1 VPASRKT
8 NSVGDGF
15 LTRARAATEILRR
28 EKSRDSLIEYS
39 QAIEIPGAPLSEDP
53 DEWMFKPIESS
64 VALHHRVIMK
74 ALQACI
80 EEDYG
85 RLMIFAPPGS
95 AKSSYAAVVA
105 PTWAMGKY
113 PGLRVLAA
121 SYASRPIIRA
131 SKRARQI
138 CASELYEN
146 IWDKPTTI
154 VKGSNAADEWELT
167 NGSGFFAAGLL
178 AGITSSRCDLG
189 LIDDAVAGREE
200 AESEGMRK
208 KTLDAYYDDF
218 LSRLKPK
225 ASLAMIQTRWH
236 QSDLAGCILPENY
249 KGESG
254 RILCRDGQTWNVIS
268 IPAQADRDDDVLGRE
283 KGEYLWPE
291 WFSNRHWEMYK
302 AKPRTWSSLYQQ
314 SPTPDEGIYFKREK
328 FRRHKAGSEPEGM
341 QMYMASDFATKE
353 EAGDYTVH
361 AACGVD
367 STGDLY
373 VTSIFRKQVETDVSI
388 PAAIDMIR
396 DTKPTLWL
404 GEKGPIESAIGPDI
418 KNTMRRRRT
427 FAARELL
434 PSITNKV
441 QRARGIIARVAAGT
455 VSIVEGVDG
464 DQLIEECVAFPGG
477 RHDDGVDCLSLLGRA
492 LDQMYDG
499 RAPEKEPEQHKS
511 VLFNRQFI
519 ENQRREDEREKRE
532 RDNYY
537 T

>member
-1 VPASRKT
+1 
-8 NSVGDGF
+8 VGDGF
-15 LTRARAATEILRR
+15 VTRKNAATELLRR
-28 EKSRDSLIEYS
+28 ELSQESLIEYS

-64 VALHHRVIMK
+64 VALHHRVIM
-74 ALQACI
+74 AAAQACI
-80 EEDYG
+80 SEDYG
-85 RLMIFAPPGS
+85 RLMVFAPPGS

-113 PGLRVLAA
+113 PGIRVLAA

-138 CASELYEN
+138 CGSDLYEN

-189 LIDDAVAGREE
+189 ILDDPVAGREE

-208 KTLDAYYDDF
+208 KTVDAYYDDF

-225 ASLAMIQTRWH
+225 ASVILIQTRWH
-236 QSDLAGCILPENY
+236 QDDLAGCILPENY

-254 RILCRDGQTWNVIS
+254 RILCRDGQTWNVLSIS
-268 IPAQADRDDDVLGRE
+268 AQADRGDDVLGRA
-283 KGEYLWPE
+283 KGDYLWPE
-291 WFSNRHWEMYK
+291 WFSNRHWELYK
-302 AKPRTWSSLYQQ
+302 SKSRTWASLYQQ
-314 SPTPDEGIYFKREK
+314 QPVPDDGIYFKRDK
-328 FRRHKAGSEPEGM
+328 FRRHAAGSEPEGM
-341 QMYMASDFATKE
+341 TRYMASDFATKDDD
-353 EAGDYTVH
+353 GDYSVH
-361 AACGVD
+361 HGSGVD
-367 STGDLY
+367 STGDIY
-373 VTSIFRKQVETDVSI
+373 ITHIYRKQVETDVSI
-388 PAAIDMIR
+388 PAALDMLA
-396 DTKPTLWL
+396 TVEPSLWF
-404 GEKGPIESAIGPDI
+404 GEKGPIESSIGPDI
-418 KNTMRRRRT
+418 KRQMRRRRKY
-427 FAARELL
+427 AARELL

-441 QRARGIIARVAAGT
+441 QRARGIIAAVNAGT
-455 VSIVEGVDG
+455 VSIVEGPLG